1 MRPSKF
7 LYCYNIENELYIR
20 FFYCSK
26 LDPAPRTRSSENVSR
41 FANNENIKSMVISAQ
56 ITAATSMLEIVGN
69 SAIWTTQTFIAKFLG
84 YGTLIQSIILYF
96 VLLPYVFFM
105 NTDKN
110 KKMVIEDG
118 WINLFKH
125 VICNSFFNLKVTGT
139 TNKVSP
145 SSEENSNISSVQE
158 RKPDIFTICNEEDK
172 DVYPTLELKY
182 TQSTNDNLQMSEPSS
197 SVSKMQVDSKD
208 KNDNLSNKWSAV
220 RLEIIYDLLRDVD
233 DENSYICHFK
243 ELITLEDSV
252 KQGKVCVQN
261 FIEEREERK
270 SELCKNNLKGNFKAD
285 QLRNSIVLQLECYE
299 DEEVAWYERKS
310 FSMFSDDIT
319 DRIRLRKEAI
329 NRLLKHSKDD
339 EDIYKECLEMYI
351 DMEENFII

>member
-1 MRPSKF
+1 
-7 LYCYNIENELYIR
+7 
-20 FFYCSK
+20 
-26 LDPAPRTRSSENVSR
+26 
-41 FANNENIKSMVISAQ
+41 MVISAQ

-105 NTDKN
+105 NTEKN

-125 VICNSFFNLKVTGT
+125 VIRNSFSSTKITGT
-139 TNKVSP
+139 KNKISP
-145 SSEENSNISSVQE
+145 SPEENHNAYPMQE
-158 RKPDIFTICNEEDK
+158 RRRSIFTVSNQKIK
-172 DVYPTLELKY
+172 DLSPTVKDKY
-182 TQSTNDNLQMSEPSS
+182 TQITNNTWHMNEPSS
-197 SVSKMQVDSKD
+197 SLSKIQVESKD
-208 KNDNLSNKWSAV
+208 KNDNIPKKWNGV
-220 RLEIIYDLLRDVD
+220 RLEIINDILRDVQ

-252 KQGKVCVQN
+252 KQGEVCVQS
-261 FIEEREERK
+261 FIKDREERK
-270 SELCKNNLKGNFKAD
+270 KEACINNSKGNFKAER
-285 QLRNSIVLQLECYE
+285 LRNAIVLQLECYE
-299 DEEVAWYERKS
+299 DEEVAWYEGKA
-310 FSMFSDDIT
+310 FSMFSDDIK
-319 DRIRLRKEAI
+319 DRTRLRKEAI

-339 EDIYKECLEMYI
+339 EDVYQECLEMYI

>member
-1 MRPSKF
+1 M
-7 LYCYNIENELYIR
+7 
-20 FFYCSK
+20 
-26 LDPAPRTRSSENVSR
+26 SSENVSR

-125 VICNSFFNLKVTGT
+125 VICDSFSNIRVAGT
-139 TNKVSP
+139 MNKVSP
-145 SSEENSNISSVQE
+145 SSEENSNIFSVQE
-158 RKPDIFTICNEEDK
+158 RKRDIFTIHNNKIK
-172 DVYPTLELKY
+172 DVSPTLELKY
-182 TQSTNDNLQMSEPSS
+182 TQTTNNNWQMCEPSS
-197 SVSKMQVDSKD
+197 SVSKIQDDCKD
-208 KNDNLSNKWSAV
+208 KNDSLLNKWNDV
-220 RLEIIYDLLRDVD
+220 RKEIIYELLKALE

-252 KQGKVCVQN
+252 KQGKICVRN
-261 FIEEREERK
+261 FFEEREERK
-270 SELCKNNLKGNFKAD
+270 RELCTGNPRGHFKAE
-285 QLRNSIVLQLECYE
+285 QLRNSIVLQLECHE
-299 DEEVAWYERKS
+299 DEEVAWYERKPLP
-310 FSMFSDDIT
+310 MFSDDIN

-339 EDIYKECLEMYI
+339 EDVYEECLEMYI